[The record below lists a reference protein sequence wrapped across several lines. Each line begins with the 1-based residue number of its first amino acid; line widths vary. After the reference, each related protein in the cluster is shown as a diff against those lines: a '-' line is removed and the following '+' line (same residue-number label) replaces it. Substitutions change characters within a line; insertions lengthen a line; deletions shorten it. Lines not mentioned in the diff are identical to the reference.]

1 MTPRQITDRIAR
13 HACKLTVV
21 AVLAVG
27 ILGTAHAPSVALAQ
41 EGFSDLTANPA
52 YKGTFVPGQRDM
64 VPIVVENKDR
74 STKRVFSVK
83 VLISKG
89 FHDIVVRP
97 AFGQTWQCEPIGVDP
112 QSGVTSVTCET
123 DGLEADSHKALL
135 VTATAQDAED
145 LWMVSIA
152 DPQNRVMESNDENN
166 VGKKVLG
173 SAPWV
178 TAPQYHD
185 PGYRPNL

>member
-1 MTPRQITDRIAR
+1 MAPRQITDRIAHR
-13 HACKLTVV
+13 ASKLTAV

-27 ILGTAHAPSVALAQ
+27 VLGTALAPSAAFAQ

-89 FHDIVVRP
+89 FEDIVVRP
-97 AFGQTWQCEPIGVDP
+97 AVGQKWRCFTMVVDA
-112 QSGVTSVTCET
+112 QTGVTAVTCQT

-152 DPQNRVMESNDENN
+152 DPQNRVMESNEENN
-166 VGKKVLG
+166 VGKKALG

-185 PGYRPNL
+185 SGYRPNG